1 MRGGMSSSD
10 IGQIEAHIGT
20 SDPKVRIAN
29 VRREAGDAVSL
40 QSYRLL
46 RTTLVHAYN
55 QAT

>member
-1 MRGGMSSSD
+1 MGSSD
-10 IGQIEAHIGT
+10 IVQIEAQIGT

-29 VRREAGDAVSL
+29 VRREDGDAVSL
-40 QSYRLL
+40 RRYRLL